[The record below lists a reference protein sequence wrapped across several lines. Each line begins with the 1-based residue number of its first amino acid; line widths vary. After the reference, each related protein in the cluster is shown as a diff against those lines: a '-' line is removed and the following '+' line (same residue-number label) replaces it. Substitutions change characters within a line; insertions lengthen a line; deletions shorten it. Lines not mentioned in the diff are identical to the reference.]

1 MGGQFK
7 GYAQYMTQ
15 QLLFDTS
22 VWIDFLR
29 NKNTPEADLLTDYIA
44 SNHPLVLTPTIIQEV
59 LQGIRDDAQ
68 YRQIKDILSYITTF
82 QLPPIQAAI
91 GAAELYR
98 SLRKKGLTI
107 RKSNDCL
114 IAFYAIEFSTPLA
127 HSDADFDVIA
137 AHSKLKIWR
146 P

>member
-1 MGGQFK
+1 MS
-7 GYAQYMTQ
+7 Q
-15 QLLFDTS
+15 QILFDTS

-29 NKNTPEADLLTDYIA
+29 NKNTPEADLLTNYIQN
-44 SNHPLVLTPTIIQEV
+44 NHPVAITPTILQEI
-59 LQGIRDDAQ
+59 LQGIRDDNQ
-68 YRQIKDILSYITTF
+68 YRQIKDILSYITTL

-114 IAFYAIEFSTPLA
+114 IAYYAIEFLTPLA
-127 HSDADFDVIA
+127 HSDSDFDIIGD
-137 AHSKLKIWR
+137 HSKLKIWKPR
-146 P
+146 

>member
-1 MGGQFK
+1 MS
-7 GYAQYMTQ
+7 Q
-15 QLLFDTS
+15 QVLFDTS

-29 NKNTPEADLLTDYIA
+29 NKSTPETDLLTNYIEN
-44 SNHPLVLTPTIIQEV
+44 NHPIVLTPTIVQEV

-68 YRQIKDILSYITTF
+68 YQQIKDILSYITTL

-98 SLRKKGLTI
+98 SLRKRGLII

-114 IAFYAIEFSTPLA
+114 VAFYAIEFSIPLA
-127 HSDADFDVIA
+127 HADADFDVIGN
-137 AHSKLKIWR
+137 HSKLKIWK

>member
-1 MGGQFK
+1 MS
-7 GYAQYMTQ
+7 Q
-15 QLLFDTS
+15 QVLFDTS

-29 NKNTPEADLLTDYIA
+29 DKNTPEADLLTNYIEN
-44 SNHPLVLTPTIIQEV
+44 NHPVVLTPTIIQEV
-59 LQGIRDDAQ
+59 LQGIRDDVQ
-68 YRQIKDILSYITTF
+68 YQQIKDILSYITTL

-114 IAFYAIEFSTPLA
+114 IAFYAIEFSISLA
-127 HSDADFDVIA
+127 HSDADFDIIGN
-137 AHSKLKIWR
+137 HSKLKIWK

>member
-1 MGGQFK
+1 MS
-7 GYAQYMTQ
+7 Q
-15 QLLFDTS
+15 QVLFDTS
-22 VWIDFLR
+22 VWINFFR
-29 NKNTPEADLLTDYIA
+29 NKSTPQSNLLTNYIEH
-44 SNHPLVLTPTIIQEV
+44 NHPVVLTPTIVQEV
-59 LQGIRDDAQ
+59 LQGIRDDAPYQ
-68 YRQIKDILSYITTF
+68 QIKDILSYITTL

-114 IAFYAIEFSTPLA
+114 IAYYAIEFSIPLA
-127 HSDADFDVIA
+127 HSDLDFDIIGN
-137 AHSKLKIWR
+137 HSKLKIWR